1 MEKIIIVHIKGG
13 IGNQLFQYALGY
25 TISRMF
31 DTTLMLDLS
40 FYMKPEYRGVY
51 KLDNFN
57 ISASQ
62 ASDKEVKRLK
72 NKPGGNKRVKKL
84 LTKLSI
90 PSSTT
95 KKTHYGHG
103 SLQRMPESLTSL
115 KLPAYIEGWFNDPRL
130 FAHMKNDLAKEFS
143 LSLDMSRNI
152 YYRQIKNSESV
163 AIHYRRGDYVGNP
176 VFNNLGKDYYE
187 QAIDLILQRCVMPK
201 FYIFSDSPEEA
212 RKDFSFLNNNA
223 IIVETERARNSKFQ
237 NSADLEDFFLM
248 LNCRHS
254 IIANS
259 TFSWWT
265 AWLKSDVEKS
275 TIIAPAIWYLD
286 ERLQMDYSNG
296 HFIPNHWIKI

>member
-1 MEKIIIVHIKGG
+1 MEKTIIVHIKGG
-13 IGNQLFQYALGY
+13 IGNQLFQYAIGY
-25 TISRMF
+25 TISRIF
-31 DTTLMLDLS
+31 DANLMLDLS

-57 ISASQ
+57 ISASH
-62 ASDKEVKRLK
+62 ASDKEVARLK
-72 NKPGGNKRVKKL
+72 NKPGGNKFVKKL

-90 PSSTT
+90 PSSFT

-103 SLQRMPESLTSL
+103 SFQRMPESLTSL

-130 FAHMKNDLAKEFS
+130 FDHIKNELVKEFW

-152 YYRQIKNSESV
+152 YYSQIKNSESV
-163 AIHYRRGDYVGNP
+163 AIHYRRGDYLGNP
-176 VFNNLGKDYYE
+176 AFNNLGKDYYE
-187 QAIDLILQRCVMPK
+187 QAIDLILQKCVMPK

-212 RKDFSFLNNNA
+212 RKDFSFLKNNV
-223 IIVETERARNSKFQ
+223 IIVETERAHNSKFH

-265 AWLKSDVEKS
+265 AWLKADAEKS
-275 TIIAPAIWYLD
+275 TIIAPAIWYID
-286 ERLQMDYSNG
+286 ERLQMEYTKG